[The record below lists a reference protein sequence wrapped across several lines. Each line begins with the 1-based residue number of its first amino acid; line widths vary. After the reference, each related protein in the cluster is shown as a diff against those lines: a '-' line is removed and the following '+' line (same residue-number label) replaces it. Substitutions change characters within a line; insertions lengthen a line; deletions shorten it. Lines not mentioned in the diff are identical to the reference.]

1 MRGNSV
7 NAQTCSVKTLSLKV
21 GLPGWKRNSSELF
34 PRPKNEE
41 RIRIIFLSHPPF
53 LLLRIFLILASNP
66 RASLRIAYVL
76 QREKMESWKG
86 YLVSAP
92 FHLFD
97 ITFEISVP
105 LYWVPNLDPVA
116 RARGGDDEEVELTQ
130 SPGTE
135 SWEKENCLGIGILLS
150 RARRFLLFDARFAFH
165 GLHPPFCREENHRG
179 RAFFAMTRLPFEA
192 SPSSLALSREI
203 VRIQLFHRPMEILEE
218 EGETKQ
224 GREASK
230 LMDSSR
236 WGESTLQSDEEK
248 KRNSVA
254 RFRGVRLIYWLA
266 MCLSSRRGEDIFVNR
281 ALSDLIPRVESCSSV
296 TLPFEPIEPANPR
309 AFVNPIGR
317 YFAMI
322 S

>member
-1 MRGNSV
+1 MDYRGGNEIRASFFQGRRTKKEFV
-7 NAQTCSVKTLSLKV
+7 
-21 GLPGWKRNSSELF
+21 LF
-34 PRPKNEE
+34 FFPT
-41 RIRIIFLSHPPF
+41 PF

-66 RASLRIAYVL
+66 RASLRIAYVS
-76 QREKMESWKG
+76 QREKMGSWKG

-130 SPGTE
+130 SPGTG

-296 TLPFEPIEPANPR
+296 ILPFEPIEPTNPR

>member
-76 QREKMESWKG
+76 QREKMGSWKG

-130 SPGTE
+130 SPGTG
-135 SWEKENCLGIGILLS
+135 SREKENCLGES
-150 RARRFLLFDARFAFH
+150 ASFYRAREDSFCSTPV
-165 GLHPPFCREENHRG
+165 LHFTVCI
-179 RAFFAMTRLPFEA
+179 LPFVEKKITGDA
-192 SPSSLALSREI
+192 PSLRWRVFL
-203 VRIQLFHRPMEILEE
+203 
-218 EGETKQ
+218 
-224 GREASK
+224 SK
-230 LMDSSR
+230 LPPPRSPCLERSFEFSFSIGR
-236 WGESTLQSDEEK
+236 WKFWRRKE
-248 KRNSVA
+248 KRNKE
-254 RFRGVRLIYWLA
+254 GK
-266 MCLSSRRGEDIFVNR
+266 RRN
-281 ALSDLIPRVESCSSV
+281 
-296 TLPFEPIEPANPR
+296 
-309 AFVNPIGR
+309 
-317 YFAMI
+317 
-322 S
+322 

>member
-76 QREKMESWKG
+76 QREKMGSWKG

-130 SPGTE
+130 SPGTG
-135 SWEKENCLGIGILLS
+135 SREKENCLGES
-150 RARRFLLFDARFAFH
+150 ASFYRAREDSFCSTPV
-165 GLHPPFCREENHRG
+165 LHFTVCILPFVRRKSPG
-179 RAFFAMTRLPFEA
+179 TRLLCDDA
-192 SPSSLALSREI
+192 SSFRSFPLLARPVSRDRSNSAFPSADGNSGGGRRNETRKGSVEINGFLEMRRIDFAVRRRKETEFCGAFPRRPIDLLAGNVSIE
-203 VRIQLFHRPMEILEE
+203 
-218 EGETKQ
+218 
-224 GREASK
+224 SK
-230 LMDSSR
+230 
-236 WGESTLQSDEEK
+236 
-248 KRNSVA
+248 
-254 RFRGVRLIYWLA
+254 RGGHLR
-266 MCLSSRRGEDIFVNR
+266 
-281 ALSDLIPRVESCSSV
+281 
-296 TLPFEPIEPANPR
+296 
-309 AFVNPIGR
+309 
-317 YFAMI
+317 
-322 S
+322 

>member
-1 MRGNSV
+1 M
-7 NAQTCSVKTLSLKV
+7 
-21 GLPGWKRNSSELF
+21 
-34 PRPKNEE
+34 
-41 RIRIIFLSHPPF
+41 
-53 LLLRIFLILASNP
+53 
-66 RASLRIAYVL
+66 
-76 QREKMESWKG
+76 
-86 YLVSAP
+86 
-92 FHLFD
+92 
-97 ITFEISVP
+97 
-105 LYWVPNLDPVA
+105 DPVA

-130 SPGTE
+130 SPGTG

-236 WGESTLQSDEEK
+236 
-248 KRNSVA
+248 
-254 RFRGVRLIYWLA
+254 
-266 MCLSSRRGEDIFVNR
+266 
-281 ALSDLIPRVESCSSV
+281 
-296 TLPFEPIEPANPR
+296 
-309 AFVNPIGR
+309 
-317 YFAMI
+317 
-322 S
+322 

>member
-1 MRGNSV
+1 MG
-7 NAQTCSVKTLSLKV
+7 
-21 GLPGWKRNSSELF
+21 
-34 PRPKNEE
+34 
-41 RIRIIFLSHPPF
+41 
-53 LLLRIFLILASNP
+53 
-66 RASLRIAYVL
+66 
-76 QREKMESWKG
+76 SWKG

-116 RARGGDDEEVELTQ
+116 RARGGDDEEVEKGGWVNAESRKLREGELPWNRHPSIAREKIPFVRRPFCISRFASSLLSRRK
-130 SPGTE
+130 SPGTR
-135 SWEKENCLGIGILLS
+135 LLCD
-150 RARRFLLFDARFAFH
+150 DASSFRSF
-165 GLHPPFCREENHRG
+165 
-179 RAFFAMTRLPFEA
+179 
-192 SPSSLALSREI
+192 PSSLALSREI

-236 WGESTLQSDEEK
+236 WGESTLQSDKEK